1 MVDQA
6 ESLREAF
13 KDYKK
18 TKIITIASGKG
29 GVGKSVISVNL
40 GLALSR
46 LNKKVLV
53 FDADFGLANIN
64 VILGVLPKFT
74 LMDVINNGK
83 HLNDI
88 LIEVD
93 NNFYII
99 AGVSGIYQLT
109 KLSDKQY
116 QKLLQEFKLLNN
128 FDFIIIDAG
137 AGISENVLN
146 MITATQN
153 SFIVTTPEPTAIADA
168 YGIIKAVSNHKNF
181 NKENTKLGLIVN
193 RAKSISEAK
202 IVYNRISSIV
212 NSFLN
217 INLDYIGFLLDD
229 IVVPKSVREQTPF
242 IVKNPNSKASAA
254 IYNIANKIVNFES
267 SKNEGI
273 LNFFKKFLKF

>member
-1 MVDQA
+1 
-6 ESLREAF
+6 
-13 KDYKK
+13 
-18 TKIITIASGKG
+18 
-29 GVGKSVISVNL
+29 
-40 GLALSR
+40 
-46 LNKKVLV
+46 LV

-116 QKLLQEFKLLNN
+116 QKLLQEFKLLND

-267 SKNEGI
+267 SKNDGI

>member
-40 GLALSR
+40 GLALSK

-116 QKLLQEFKLLNN
+116 QKLLQEFKLLND

-267 SKNEGI
+267 SKNDGI

>member
-40 GLALSR
+40 GLALSK

-116 QKLLQEFKLLNN
+116 QKLLQEFKLLND